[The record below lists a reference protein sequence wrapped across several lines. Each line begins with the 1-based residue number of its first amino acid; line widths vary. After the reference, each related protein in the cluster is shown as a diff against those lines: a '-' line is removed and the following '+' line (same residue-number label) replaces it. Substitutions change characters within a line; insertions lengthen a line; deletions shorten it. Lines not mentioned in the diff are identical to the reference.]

1 VLSYWTWG
9 GGIPERCDFHPC
21 KGFSMEKKGPN
32 WPNFAGFFFF
42 SKSQNLHDKFQW
54 VVKNIEGFYFL
65 FATFLSNM

>member
-1 VLSYWTWG
+1 
-9 GGIPERCDFHPC
+9 
-21 KGFSMEKKGPN
+21 MEKKGPN